1 MPIEDYFSGD
11 ETGKRKVLSISSSAT
26 SLGSNLYRLKVT
38 DGEGTTIVGS
48 ACFVIENFRK
58 EAQKLAELLEG
69 RRYTIK
75 EIKD

>member
-48 ACFVIENFRK
+48 AFFVIENFRK